1 MSSKVNPRDNPTPHV
16 MIVGAGLGGILLG
29 ILLERIGIPYQI
41 FERSTSLKPLG
52 SAMGFGA
59 NILPVFDQL
68 GILDDILKVSYPCHS
83 VDMFDP
89 DLLPLGGFE
98 FDQYKK
104 RTGYDTIMFP
114 RPAVHSLLLSQLPP
128 EKVKLGKRV
137 LSMQQDDD
145 GVKIRCS
152 DGTMYEGDILV
163 GADGAYSAVRQGL
176 YKLVSTN
183 GNLPASDKEGLSAG
197 HICMVGTTHSLDP
210 EKYPAL
216 KDEFSHCK
224 RIIGRSGSKY
234 SWSVVTVPEN
244 KICWA
249 LIAQLDT
256 VEAKSAALMNSEW
269 GPESNAAMIKE
280 CRDFP
285 SPLGGTM
292 GELIDATPEDMISKV
307 FLEDKL
313 FDTWHFGR
321 TVLIGDACH
330 KFLPSAGQ
338 GAVNAFQD
346 AVILANCIYEMS
358 SVTHENIVAALKDYK
373 SQRYPHAKYQIDKTR
388 VMGKMLYGQT
398 WSERLMRRLI
408 FNWIPKRIQTEQFLK
423 DASYRPQ
430 CNFLPYMKNRGSV
443 PVLEQKRS
451 EKYKQRQE
459 SEEQQ
464 QQHQSEQENGGAT
477 VVV

>member
-1 MSSKVNPRDNPTPHV
+1 MSSKISPRDNPAPHV
-16 MIVGAGLGGILLG
+16 MIAGAGLGGILLG
-29 ILLERIGIPYQI
+29 VLLERIGIPYQI
-41 FERSTSLKPLG
+41 FERSASLRPLG

-68 GILDDILKVSYPCHS
+68 GILDDLLKVSYPCHS

-145 GVKIRCS
+145 GVKIQCS
-152 DGTMYEGDILV
+152 DGTAYEGDILV

-176 YKLVSTN
+176 YKLVSAN
-183 GNLPASDKEGLSAG
+183 GNLPASDREGLSTG

-224 RIIGRSGSKY
+224 RIIGRPGSKY
-234 SWSVVTVPEN
+234 SWSVVTVPGN
-244 KICWA
+244 KVCWA

-256 VEAKSAALMNSEW
+256 VEAKSVVLMNSEW
-269 GPESNAAMIKE
+269 GPESNAAMIKD
-280 CRDFP
+280 CHDFP

-313 FDTWHFGR
+313 FDTWNFGR
-321 TVLIGDACH
+321 TVLIGD
-330 KFLPSAGQ
+330 

-358 SVTHENIVAALKDYK
+358 SVTHENISAALKDYR
-373 SQRYPHAKYQIDKTR
+373 SQRYPHAKYEIDKTR
-388 VMGKMLYGQT
+388 VMGKMLYG
-398 WSERLMRRLI
+398 
-408 FNWIPKRIQTEQFLK
+408 QTEQFLK

-430 CNFLPYMKNRGSV
+430 CNFLPHMKNRGSV

-451 EKYKQRQE
+451 EKYNQKQE
-459 SEEQQ
+459 PEEQQ
-464 QQHQSEQENGGAT
+464 QQQQQQNEQGNDRTT